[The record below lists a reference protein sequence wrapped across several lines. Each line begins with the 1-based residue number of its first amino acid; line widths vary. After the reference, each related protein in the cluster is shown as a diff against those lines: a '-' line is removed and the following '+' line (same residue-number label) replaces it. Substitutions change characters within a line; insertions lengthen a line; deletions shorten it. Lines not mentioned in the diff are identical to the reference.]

1 MKSLEAGRYDRRM
14 KRLEAGT
21 DDRRMK
27 SGGWKE

>member
-1 MKSLEAGRYDRRM
+1 MKSLEAGRDDRRM

-21 DDRRMK
+21 DDRRMQ